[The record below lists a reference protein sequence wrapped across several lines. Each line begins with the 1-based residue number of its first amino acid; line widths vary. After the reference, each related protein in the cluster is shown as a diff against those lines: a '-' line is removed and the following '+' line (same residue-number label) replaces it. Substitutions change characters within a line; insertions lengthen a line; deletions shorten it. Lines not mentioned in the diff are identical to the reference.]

1 MARLDER
8 VRKSAAWARA
18 LRAAA
23 LLLNREV
30 CRYVL
35 ACRADLPSDH
45 RTHLEHASQRAWDE
59 AFSLYNSGVWL
70 HFEIDEPELHRRAL
84 GLSRLRMTG
93 RLAEAAEAEREALR
107 RVLSVA

>member
-1 MARLDER
+1 MRGTDEK
-8 VRKSAAWARA
+8 VRKSVAWVRA

-30 CRYVL
+30 CRYIL
-35 ACRADLPSDH
+35 ACRADLPADH
-45 RTHLEHASQRAWDE
+45 RDHLEDVSRRAWDE
-59 AFSLYNSGVWL
+59 AFALYNSGVWL

-84 GLSRLRMTG
+84 ALSRLRMTG
-93 RLAEAAEAEREALR
+93 RLEEAAQAEREALR